1 MYENEAYLVKST
13 VNDSQL
19 LNRTPCLQF
28 QIDNRTS
35 IVFSVKVASCLL
47 IDATSYKSAVDVC
60 PCILLIN

>member
-1 MYENEAYLVKST
+1 MYENEAFLVKST
-13 VNDSQL
+13 VDDSQVF
-19 LNRTPCLQF
+19 NRRPCLQF

-47 IDATSYKSAVDVC
+47 IDATSDKSAVDVC

>member
-1 MYENEAYLVKST
+1 MYENEAFLVKST
-13 VNDSQL
+13 VDDSQL
-19 LNRTPCLQF
+19 LNRRPCLQF